1 MSLKKQDREL
11 KWPDILE
18 SWESLTTVAGQL
30 LKGTSVYLVGD
41 STEINQIVARE
52 LSAGLGYALMLFS
65 KAMYIFMHLEFFQ
78 DLFSDCPHMFLRF
91 VTLFQFLLR
100 ESTNTCIS

>member
-1 MSLKKQDREL
+1 MSLKKQDAEL

-52 LSAGLGYALMLFS
+52 LSAGLGYALSSSIL
-65 KAMYIFMHLEFFQ
+65 K
-78 DLFSDCPHMFLRF
+78 
-91 VTLFQFLLR
+91 
-100 ESTNTCIS
+100 